1 MKILKEAEVKFL
13 LEQVTPMIHFQG
25 GEKGAGIR
33 GSDLKPRFDAFLS
46 KYEGAT
52 LEEYSLPVN
61 NDGKEDTNIGL
72 AFDYKVKIKNTD
84 CNNLKSNYEKIDF
97 GAFFGEKSVFKISLY
112 KSIEIV
118 FVTPHEVLREKI
130 KEYFPIFIAV
140 NNFGFR
146 NNKGYG
152 HFKIK
157 NTKDEDIIEAIKKYK
172 CLEDIYLKIKKLK
185 IKKLEIK
192 KLKIKNLKI
201 KNDSKCNGR
210 AIGIYKIE
218 VKKWNK
224 DRKDVIKN
232 ILDEVKLFHQ
242 ILKSGYNHRNNYIP
256 SIMLKKSKKLTP
268 NKYISF
274 EKKEFKLFLS
284 KSGYDITKLTKKG
297 DIKSIDKIENI
308 KRKIYYVRGLL
319 GLPPFYSFSLSD
331 MVVFNIEINKI
342 ERFTSPIIYIP
353 IPKEQSFIIIVNYGK
368 IQMFRERANNVDFS
382 IKGDNKSRK
391 FRAIIPN
398 EKEYSIHCIFKKGG
412 VIDSFLKKCNS
423 DKKSDN
429 TDKNI
434 MDLGKSW
441 KYSIISDTEVDKK

>member
-1 MKILKEAEVKFL
+1 
-13 LEQVTPMIHFQG
+13 
-25 GEKGAGIR
+25 
-33 GSDLKPRFDAFLS
+33 
-46 KYEGAT
+46 
-52 LEEYSLPVN
+52 
-61 NDGKEDTNIGL
+61 
-72 AFDYKVKIKNTD
+72 
-84 CNNLKSNYEKIDF
+84 
-97 GAFFGEKSVFKISLY
+97 
-112 KSIEIV
+112 
-118 FVTPHEVLREKI
+118 
-130 KEYFPIFIAV
+130 
-140 NNFGFR
+140 
-146 NNKGYG
+146 
-152 HFKIK
+152 
-157 NTKDEDIIEAIKKYK
+157 
-172 CLEDIYLKIKKLK
+172 
-185 IKKLEIK
+185 
-192 KLKIKNLKI
+192 
-201 KNDSKCNGR
+201 
-210 AIGIYKIE
+210 
-218 VKKWNK
+218 
-224 DRKDVIKN
+224 
-232 ILDEVKLFHQ
+232 
-242 ILKSGYNHRNNYIP
+242 
-256 SIMLKKSKKLTP
+256 MLKKSKKLTP

>member
-25 GEKGAGIR
+25 GEKEAGIR

-52 LEEYSLPVN
+52 LEEHSLPVN
-61 NDGKEDTNIGL
+61 NDGKEDTDIRL

-84 CNNLKSNYEKIDF
+84 CNNLKSNYENFDF
-97 GAFFGEKSVFKISLY
+97 GAFFGEKSVFEISLY

-118 FVTPHEVLREKI
+118 FVSPHEVLREKI
-130 KEYFPIFIAV
+130 KEYFPIFLSV

-146 NNKGYG
+146 SNKGYG

-157 NTKDEDIIEAIKKYK
+157 NTKDEDIIEDIKKYK
-172 CLEDIYLKIKKLK
+172 YLEDTYF
-185 IKKLEIK
+185 
-192 KLKIKNLKI
+192 KI
-201 KNDSKCNGR
+201 KNDSKCNDM
-210 AIGIYKIE
+210 AIGIYKIKI
-218 VKKWNK
+218 KKWNK

-242 ILKSGYNHRNNYIP
+242 ILKSGYNQGNNYIP
-256 SIMLKKSKKLTP
+256 SIILKESKKFIE
-268 NKYISF
+268 NKDISF
-274 EKKEFKLFLS
+274 EKKAFKLFLKNS
-284 KSGYDITKLTKKG
+284 EYDISKLTKKG
-297 DIKSIDKIENI
+297 DIKSTDKFENI
-308 KRKIYYVRGLL
+308 KGKIYYVRGLL
-319 GLPPFYSFSLSD
+319 GLPPFYSFSLPSR
-331 MVVFNIEINKI
+331 VVFNIKINKI
-342 ERFTSPIIYIP
+342 ERFTSPITYIP

-382 IKGDNKSRK
+382 IKGDNKSGK

-412 VIDSFLKKCNS
+412 VIDSFLKKCNN

-429 TDKNI
+429 ADKNI
-434 MDLGKSW
+434 MDLSKSW
-441 KYSIISDTEVDKK
+441 EYSIISDTEVNKK